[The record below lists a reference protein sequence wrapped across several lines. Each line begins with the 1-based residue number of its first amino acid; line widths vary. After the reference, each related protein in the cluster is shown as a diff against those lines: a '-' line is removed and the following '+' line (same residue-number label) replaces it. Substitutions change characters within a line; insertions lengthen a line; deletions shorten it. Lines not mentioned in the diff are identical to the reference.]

1 MPYTDLTLRPARP
14 TWPAMLNGMK
24 CRCPNCGQGKLFSS
38 YLKVADQCDIC
49 GTEFFHHRAD
59 DAPPYI
65 VITIVGHLAVGAVLH
80 MEMSSTPLPALTY
93 LWVMIPLIIISSL
106 ILLPITKGAVVGLQW
121 ARYMHGFDPVGGHD
135 EFEDDERR

>member
-38 YLKVADQCDIC
+38 YLKV
-49 GTEFFHHRAD
+49 
-59 DAPPYI
+59 
-65 VITIVGHLAVGAVLH
+65 HLAVGAVLH
-80 MEMSSTPLPALTY
+80 MEMSSTPLHPLTY
-93 LWVMIPLIIISSL
+93 LWVMIPLIILSSL
-106 ILLPITKGAVVGLQW
+106 LLLPVTKGAVVGLQW

-135 EFEDDERR
+135 EFEDDGRR

>member
-14 TWPAMLNGMK
+14 TWPAMLNGLK

-38 YLKVADQCDIC
+38 YLKVADQCDFC
-49 GTEFFHHRAD
+49 GTELFHHRAD

-93 LWVMIPLIIISSL
+93 LWVMIPLIIISTL
-106 ILLPITKGAVVGLQW
+106 ALLPITKGAIVGLQW
-121 ARYMHGFDPVGGHD
+121 ARYMHGFDPVSAYD
-135 EFEDDERR
+135 EFEDDERS